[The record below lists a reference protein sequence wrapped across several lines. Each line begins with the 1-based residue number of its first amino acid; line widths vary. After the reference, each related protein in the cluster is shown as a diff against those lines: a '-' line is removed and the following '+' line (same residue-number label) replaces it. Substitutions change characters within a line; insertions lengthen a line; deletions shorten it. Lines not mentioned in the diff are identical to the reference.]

1 MRRAEKL
8 RSSRRYHAIW
18 DSSPA
23 SAPPAHL
30 HILTESCFL
39 CGRALNL
46 LPRNPMAWYNIR
58 KSYEQ
63 CTNIGRKPGRA
74 AIDSYENQ
82 RKKDVEHADC

>member
-1 MRRAEKL
+1 
-8 RSSRRYHAIW
+8 
-18 DSSPA
+18 
-23 SAPPAHL
+23 
-30 HILTESCFL
+30 
-39 CGRALNL
+39 
-46 LPRNPMAWYNIR
+46 MAWYNIR